1 MKMKEQYPKIK
12 LVREDM
18 ASCRGRRISS
28 GAVSKQEEPRSM
40 DVCFVQVGSGQ
51 AEHERGLSVMA
62 VWWEYAAELGLRFPT
77 GIWG

>member
-1 MKMKEQYPKIK
+1 MRQSQAGDMKMKEQYPKMK

-40 DVCFVQVGSGQ
+40 DVCFVQVGRGQ
-51 AEHERGLSVMA
+51 AERE
-62 VWWEYAAELGLRFPT
+62 
-77 GIWG
+77 WGFL